1 MKKFNSMNMTLFDSI
16 SAELKVSIEASF
28 TRKTD
33 DGGVRNLVYITDSSA
48 TSSGGYGVMNPSIFL
63 VFAHK
68 GEKPID
74 DKKIYTSFPHLYRI
88 RNILNTLC
96 SLISDPQAYVQTD
109 SGLCVNPAYANPM
122 AITNIGRGSKWISFG
137 LSVIETGNNGVV
149 DRRPGV
155 RIEVSEAAGA
165 PSILTED
172 ELFTLHGIV
181 STLDLANIAVSL
193 SLAYLDA
200 TTSGGGSTY
209 SRPAAP
215 TGTTPVRAETAPRF
229 INNGGYRPAA
239 APTAATPQYSTAYN
253 APKRTVADAKPRYT
267 APATEATSTPIPD
280 AVSDDDLPW
289 SVTPPTGGSK
299 LSPASV
305 GEPSVSDID
314 FNDEDSIAK
323 LFEEND

>member
-88 RNILNTLC
+88 RNILDTLC
-96 SLISDPQAYVQTD
+96 SWISDPQAYVQTE

-149 DRRPGV
+149 ERRPGI

-200 TTSGGGSTY
+200 TTGTGGYARQMT
-209 SRPAAP
+209 P

-239 APTAATPQYSTAYN
+239 TPTAATPQYSTTYN
-253 APKRTVADAKPRYT
+253 APKRSAVT
-267 APATEATSTPIPD
+267 PATPSTQTFIPD
-280 AVSDDDLPW
+280 HVSDDDLPW
-289 SVTPPTGGSK
+289 HTTPTTGGGK
-299 LSPASV
+299 LSPSSV

-314 FNDEDSIAK
+314 FDDEDSISK
-323 LFEEND
+323 LFEGNE